1 MVKSGNAG
9 DGGGS
14 NAGDGNAGD
23 GGGSMGRLG
32 REWFCGGLANAI
44 TSGMLNPLDVIK
56 TRLQADL
63 SLNSARANFRSTA
76 KLLLAS
82 EGGVI
87 GLWRPG
93 LVASCTREML
103 SSGPRAGLYTPVRDF
118 YDRSIGRGEKGNDM
132 LICKV
137 LAALTTG
144 TVGAVISNPIDL
156 VKIRLMADPKR
167 YSSLGNA
174 LSSILQTEGRAGL
187 IKGIVPST
195 LRGASIA
202 VGELAAYDIT
212 KTTIKSLNLGTISEE
227 GAVLHIV
234 SSLITGLAATTM
246 AAPFD
251 LIKTRFVSFYN
262 VSHVYNTQDHC

>member
-1 MVKSGNAG
+1 MVKSDNAG
-9 DGGGS
+9 D
-14 NAGDGNAGD
+14 D
-23 GGGSMGRLG
+23 GGSMGRLG
-32 REWFCGGLANAI
+32 REWLSGGLANAI
-44 TSGMLNPLDVIK
+44 TSGLLNPLDVIK

-63 SLNSARANFRSTA
+63 SLNAARANFRSTA

-118 YDRSIGRGEKGNDM
+118 YDRYMYIGRGEGGRKDKDKDM

-137 LAALTTG
+137 MAALTTG
-144 TVGAVISNPIDL
+144 TVGAIISNPIDL

-167 YSSLGNA
+167 YSSLVNA
-174 LSSILQTEGRAGL
+174 LSSILRTEGRAGL
-187 IKGIVPST
+187 IKGIIPST

-212 KTTIKSLNLGTISEE
+212 KTTIKSLNLGTLSKE

-251 LIKTRFVSFYN
+251 LIKTRFVSFCFC
-262 VSHVYNTQDHC
+262 SECIM